1 MTTTLFLFSL
11 VAMGFMVGWKLF
23 ETKVRKVHLVSN
35 LFQKGDDTIHMGV
48 AKASLAHKRYKK
60 IANIF
65 VFEFL
70 PSYIYELLIKLKDYV
85 AKEYYKAGDELRGR
99 RILRRNGSVSFFLE
113 RLAEKPVIEG
123 RKV

>member
-1 MTTTLFLFSL
+1 MIAIAL
-11 VAMGFMVGWKLF
+11 MIGWKFF
-23 ETKVRKVHLVSN
+23 EIKVRKVHLVSN
-35 LFQKGDDTIHMGV
+35 LLEKGDEMIHTGI
-48 AKASLAHKRYKK
+48 AKTSLAYKRYRK

-70 PSYIYELLIKLKDYV
+70 PSYIYELLVRLKDFV

-99 RILRRNGSVSFFLE
+99 RILRQNGSVSFFLE
-113 RLAEKPVIEG
+113 RLSENKSTIES